1 MSNQP
6 ALQHTAP
13 YLPHP
18 ADYLQEKP
26 RRGFWKTVL
35 RIIAWGMYVLS
46 VPVCLVVMGVVIV
59 GLVLLGGS
67 IDNVVLHFVVMLVMP
82 FVALVLGCVGLYFFG
97 VKIIGGLFTY
107 SRADSEV
114 EDGDWRFD
122 SEKSELTTNILM
134 DESDDPSQRFT
145 IGKSKLTE
153 WGFKL

>member
-6 ALQHTAP
+6 ALQQTAP
-13 YLPHP
+13 SYLSHP

-26 RRGFWKTVL
+26 HRGFWKTV
-35 RIIAWGMYVLS
+35 VS
-46 VPVCLVVMGVVIV
+46 VPVCLIVTGVVIV

-67 IDNVVLHFVVMLVMP
+67 IDNVILHFVVMLVMP

-114 EDGDWRFD
+114 EDRSERFVIGTY
-122 SEKSELTTNILM
+122 ELFAEIFSGLP
-134 DESDDPSQRFT
+134 DIDF
-145 IGKSKLTE
+145 
-153 WGFKL
+153 F

>member
-6 ALQHTAP
+6 ALQHT

-26 RRGFWKTVL
+26 RRGFWKTIL

-67 IDNVVLHFVVMLVMP
+67 IDNVILHFVVMLVMP
-82 FVALVLGCVGLYFFG
+82 FVALVLGCVGLYLFG
-97 VKIIGGLFTY
+97 AKIIVGLFTY

-114 EDGDWRFD
+114 EDGGERFVLGTYEFFAEMFMGLPD
-122 SEKSELTTNILM
+122 I
-134 DESDDPSQRFT
+134 DF
-145 IGKSKLTE
+145 
-153 WGFKL
+153 F

>member
-18 ADYLQEKP
+18 ADGLQEKP

-35 RIIAWGMYVLS
+35 RIIAWGMYVVS

-67 IDNVVLHFVVMLVMP
+67 IDNVILHFVVMLVMP
-82 FVALVLGCVGLYFFG
+82 FAALALGAVGLYFFG
-97 VKIIGGLFTY
+97 VKVIGGLFTY

-114 EDGDWRFD
+114 EDGGERFVRGTYEFFAD
-122 SEKSELTTNILM
+122 IFAGLPDI
-134 DESDDPSQRFT
+134 DF
-145 IGKSKLTE
+145 
-153 WGFKL
+153 F

>member
-1 MSNQP
+1 MSHQP

-13 YLPHP
+13 YLSHP

-46 VPVCLVVMGVVIV
+46 VPVCLIVTGVVIV
-59 GLVLLGGS
+59 GLVLLGSS
-67 IDNVVLHFVVMLVMP
+67 IDNVILHFVVMLVMP
-82 FVALVLGCVGLYFFG
+82 FVALALGAVGLYVFG

-114 EDGDWRFD
+114 EDGGERFVRGTYEFFAD
-122 SEKSELTTNILM
+122 IFAGLPDI
-134 DESDDPSQRFT
+134 DF
-145 IGKSKLTE
+145 
-153 WGFKL
+153 F

>member
-6 ALQHTAP
+6 ALQHAAP
-13 YLPHP
+13 YLSHP
-18 ADYLQEKP
+18 ADGLLEKP

-35 RIIAWGMYVLS
+35 RIVAWGMYVVS

-82 FVALVLGCVGLYFFG
+82 FVALALGAVGLYFFG
-97 VKIIGGLFTY
+97 VKTIGGLFTY

-114 EDGDWRFD
+114 EDRSERFVMGTY
-122 SEKSELTTNILM
+122 ELFAEIF
-134 DESDDPSQRFT
+134 SDLPDLDF
-145 IGKSKLTE
+145 
-153 WGFKL
+153 F

>member
-1 MSNQP
+1 MSYQP

-13 YLPHP
+13 YLSYP

-46 VPVCLVVMGVVIV
+46 APVCLVVMGVVIV
-59 GLVLLGGS
+59 GLVLLGSS
-67 IDNVVLHFVVMLVMP
+67 IDNVILHFVVMLVMP
-82 FVALVLGCVGLYFFG
+82 FVALALGGVGLYFFG

-114 EDGDWRFD
+114 EDGGERFVRGTYEFFAD
-122 SEKSELTTNILM
+122 IFAGLPDI
-134 DESDDPSQRFT
+134 DF
-145 IGKSKLTE
+145 
-153 WGFKL
+153 F

>member
-6 ALQHTAP
+6 ALQHT

-67 IDNVVLHFVVMLVMP
+67 IGHAGDAFCGSGPRL
-82 FVALVLGCVGLYFFG
+82 C
-97 VKIIGGLFTY
+97 
-107 SRADSEV
+107 RAVFLWCEGYWWSFHV
-114 EDGDWRFD
+114 FAG
-122 SEKSELTTNILM
+122 
-134 DESDDPSQRFT
+134 
-145 IGKSKLTE
+145 
-153 WGFKL
+153 

>member
-6 ALQHTAP
+6 ALQHT

-18 ADYLQEKP
+18 ADGLREKP

-35 RIIAWGMYVLS
+35 RIVAWGMYVVS

-67 IDNVVLHFVVMLVMP
+67 IDNVVLHFVVMLVLP
-82 FVALVLGCVGLYFFG
+82 FATMILGFVGLYLFG
-97 VKIIGGLFTY
+97 VRVIGALFTY

-114 EDGDWRFD
+114 EDRSERFVIGTY
-122 SEKSELTTNILM
+122 ELFAEIFSGLP
-134 DESDDPSQRFT
+134 DIDF
-145 IGKSKLTE
+145 
-153 WGFKL
+153 F

>member
-6 ALQHTAP
+6 ALQHT

-35 RIIAWGMYVLS
+35 RIIAWGMYILS

-67 IDNVVLHFVVMLVMP
+67 IDNVILHFVVI
-82 FVALVLGCVGLYFFG
+82 LGCVGLYFFG

-114 EDGDWRFD
+114 EDGGERFVLGTY
-122 SEKSELTTNILM
+122 ELFAEIFSGLP
-134 DESDDPSQRFT
+134 DIDF
-145 IGKSKLTE
+145 
-153 WGFKL
+153 F

>member
-13 YLPHP
+13 YLSHP

-35 RIIAWGMYVLS
+35 RITAWGMYVVS

-59 GLVLLGGS
+59 GLVFLGGS
-67 IDNVVLHFVVMLVMP
+67 IENVVLHFVVMLVMP
-82 FVALVLGCVGLYFFG
+82 FAAMIFGFVGLYFFC
-97 VKIIGGLFTY
+97 VKVIGPLFTY

-114 EDGDWRFD
+114 EDGGERFVMGTY
-122 SEKSELTTNILM
+122 ELFANMFADLPDI
-134 DESDDPSQRFT
+134 DF
-145 IGKSKLTE
+145 
-153 WGFKL
+153 F